1 MKTVTTSKASLLTVL
16 GLAPTLIFILI
27 LVGLFLAQRM
37 QAVNP
42 PPDGG
47 YPGGNTAEG
56 QGALLNLSS
65 GTFNTAV
72 GLLSLKSN
80 TEGQFNTAIGA
91 GTLFAN
97 TGNKNTGIGAG
108 ALLGNT
114 NGLENTATGSFAL
127 LNNSTGT
134 QNAAF
139 GANALI
145 NSTTGGGN
153 TAVGFNALPNN
164 STGIT
169 NTALGF
175 NAGFGITTADNV
187 IVIGTNVAG
196 QNLDHSCF
204 IGEIFGETAPNSAAV
219 FINSDGRLGTLT
231 SSQRFKEMIEP
242 MDKASEAVFSLRPV
256 RFRYKKEFDPTGTL
270 QFGLVA
276 EEVDKVNPHLVV
288 RGKDGKPYSVRYD
301 QVNAM
306 LLNEFL
312 KQNRKVEQQRAM
324 ILELKSTL
332 ARQMNDFKLTNIN
345 QQNEIEALTVGLE
358 KLSARIGENMLTPK
372 VIARAEAPR
381 TRKNSPNTRIN

>member
-16 GLAPTLIFILI
+16 GLARTLIFILI

-72 GLLSLKSN
+72 GLLSLNSN

-91 GTLFAN
+91 GTLFTN
-97 TGNKNTGIGAG
+97 TADKNTGIGAG
-108 ALLGNT
+108 ALLSNT
-114 NGLENTATGSFAL
+114 NGIENTATGSFAL

-175 NAGFGITTADNV
+175 NAGFAITTADNV

-196 QNLDHSCF
+196 QNVDHSCF
-204 IGEIFGETAPNSAAV
+204 IGEIFGETAPSALPWECRTPLGDPLLPEVNMMTSGSAGV
-219 FINSDGRLGTLT
+219 TVSAMASMTRRAPALTGALSSSSIDQTRCNAGSSDRRTLLT
-231 SSQRFKEMIEP
+231 SSR
-242 MDKASEAVFSLRPV
+242 
-256 RFRYKKEFDPTGTL
+256 
-270 QFGLVA
+270 
-276 EEVDKVNPHLVV
+276 
-288 RGKDGKPYSVRYD
+288 
-301 QVNAM
+301 
-306 LLNEFL
+306 
-312 KQNRKVEQQRAM
+312 
-324 ILELKSTL
+324 
-332 ARQMNDFKLTNIN
+332 
-345 QQNEIEALTVGLE
+345 
-358 KLSARIGENMLTPK
+358 
-372 VIARAEAPR
+372 
-381 TRKNSPNTRIN
+381 